1 MRILI
6 DGEHCPSSI
15 KILCQRLG
23 ELHRIEVLLLN
34 PIDTL
39 EDVDDGVL
47 QKTVLEPGAVN
58 EALLDIAGLHD
69 LVVTSHIPLA
79 KKVLDRVTAVLHPD
93 GYIMNLAGIDYLL
106 YERHLEIEDRKQG
119 IAKGLKKRRK
129 KDNLSFEN
137 LLLSYISGIN
147 LKL

>member
-6 DGEHCPSSI
+6 DGEHCPSGI
-15 KILCQRLG
+15 KNLCHRLG
-23 ELHRIEVLLLN
+23 ELHHIEVLLLN
-34 PIDTL
+34 PIDSL
-39 EDVDDGVL
+39 DDVDDGVL
-47 QKTVLEPGAVN
+47 KRTVLEPGTIN
-58 EALLDIAGLHD
+58 KKLLEMAGLHD

-79 KKVLDRVTAVLHPD
+79 KKIVDKVTAVLHPD

-119 IAKGLKKRRK
+119 IAKGLKKRK
-129 KDNLSFEN
+129 EKDNQTFEN
-137 LLLSYISGIN
+137 LLLNYISGIN